1 MGGRAARVKGA
12 TWERDVAKMLAEVLG
27 DGVKRGLGQTRAGG
41 EVPDVVAPPYWVECK
56 RGKRT
61 SPKAALAQAVEAM
74 AESRSP
80 EFTVPVAVC
89 KDDRESPTV
98 TLFLSD
104 WLELVRRAHGTQ
116 DA

>member
-1 MGGRAARVKGA
+1 MGGRSARVKGA
-12 TWERDVAKMLAEVLG
+12 GWERELAKILAEVLG

-41 EVPDVVAPPYWVECK
+41 EVPDVVAPPYWVEAK
-56 RGKRT
+56 RMKRC

-80 EFTVPVAVC
+80 EFTTPVAIC
-89 KDDRESPTV
+89 KDDRQSPTV
-98 TLFLSD
+98 TMFLND